1 MAGVLQRELT
11 DEWVESIGTPAGAA
25 ESACIWWAR
34 MGLNDL
40 ADKGDLARVRKAVN
54 GGAVGLEDV
63 KHRYDLARALLV
75 G

>member
-1 MAGVLQRELT
+1 LT

-54 GGAVGLEDV
+54 GGTVGLDDV
-63 KHRYDLARALLV
+63 KARYDQARALLV

>member
-1 MAGVLQRELT
+1 
-11 DEWVESIGTPAGAA
+11 
-25 ESACIWWAR
+25 

-54 GGAVGLEDV
+54 GGYVGLDDV
-63 KHRYDLARALLV
+63 KVRYDLARALLV